1 MLDIFLN
8 SLNTCAAILV
18 YFRCLGYCLG
28 VGFGCGKVCV
38 GYGLQ
43 EELGFMLEVLGLRE
57 DALIQYDE
65 LDAMFDQFVE
75 NHANGGQFDLLSLKD
90 KVKY

>member
-1 MLDIFLN
+1 MLSC
-8 SLNTCAAILV
+8 SLLLCMAC
-18 YFRCLGYCLG
+18 F
-28 VGFGCGKVCV
+28 
-38 GYGLQ
+38 Q

-75 NHANGGQFDLLSLKD
+75 NHASGGEHC
-90 KVKY
+90 

>member
-1 MLDIFLN
+1 MACF
-8 SLNTCAAILV
+8 
-18 YFRCLGYCLG
+18 
-28 VGFGCGKVCV
+28 
-38 GYGLQ
+38 Q

-75 NHANGGQFDLLSLKD
+75 NHASGGEHCWLLFLFF
-90 KVKY
+90 KYVIDRWIVVWSQNAST